1 MSLKTFHIF
10 FITMAVVLSIVFGAW
25 CINSDYAHGRVGYT
39 VAGYASFALGVLL
52 VLYEIVFLKKLK
64 EADKE

>member
-10 FITMAVVLSIVFGAW
+10 FIAMAVVLCLVFGAW
-25 CINSDYAHGRVGYT
+25 CINSDYARGRVGYT
-39 VAGYASFALGVLL
+39 IAGYASFGLGVLL